1 MEMVEFTLMAL
12 SAVVVV
18 QVTIQWMMALA
29 EEDVVEVMVRDDT
42 EVMGTN
48 KDVDRMVNNSQD
60 ERMV

>member
-18 QVTIQWMMALA
+18 QVTIQWMMALV

-42 EVMGTN
+42 EVMVTN

-60 ERMV
+60 ERMD